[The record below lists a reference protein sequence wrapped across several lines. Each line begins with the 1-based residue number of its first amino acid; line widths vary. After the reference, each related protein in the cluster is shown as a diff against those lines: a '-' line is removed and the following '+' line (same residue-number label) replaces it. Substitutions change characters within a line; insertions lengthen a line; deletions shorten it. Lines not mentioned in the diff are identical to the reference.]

1 MNLEEELKHAL
12 QRKEP
17 PLRFRERVLAECG
30 AGPLTRAD
38 GRVREPAPHFR
49 EPAPHYRS
57 IAAAV
62 LLTAIIGGTTARWI
76 EQRREGERA
85 KEQVLLA
92 LRITSHKLRDTRE
105 QIHELSNH

>member
-12 QRKEP
+12 QRKDP
-17 PLRFRERVLAECG
+17 PPRFRERVLAKCG

-38 GRVREPAPHFR
+38 GRVR

>member
-12 QRKEP
+12 QRIEP
-17 PLRFRERVLAECG
+17 PPRFRERVLAECG
-30 AGPLTRAD
+30 AD
-38 GRVREPAPHFR
+38 GRVREPVPR
-49 EPAPHYRS
+49 YRS